1 MNIINELEIID
12 EKNIFSDNEIEF
24 EEQNEEELS
33 EDKDNLIRKYLD
45 DISSIKLLTHDEE
58 IKYGRIIK
66 ENQKLEKVSNRIFKE
81 TGKKPSLEELS
92 LEMGI
97 PIEKIKEIKNNA
109 NLAFNKLVTSNL
121 RLVVSIAKKFKDKGL
136 PFSDL
141 IQEGNLGLIKA
152 VEKFDPDKGYRFST
166 YATWWIKQAISRGLA
181 IKSRTI
187 RLPLHIV
194 EANHKIKKLMKKM
207 SDLDI
212 DNKTIEE
219 EISKEL
225 NLSLSKYQ
233 NILQSSLDP
242 ISLDLKIKKDD
253 DIYVG
258 DLVPSSSETP
268 EEILIKEDLKEKVNN
283 LLNLLSD
290 KEKEVIKSR
299 FGIGYEQQKS
309 IQAIANDLG
318 ITKERVRQIISVA
331 MKKLK
336 KVDKNKSYSNF
347 IKN

>member
-194 EANHKIKKLMKKM
+194 EANHKIKKLMKKI
-207 SDLDI
+207 LRK
-212 DNKTIEE
+212 NY
-219 EISKEL
+219 
-225 NLSLSKYQ
+225 SL
-233 NILQSSLDP
+233 I
-242 ISLDLKIKKDD
+242 
-253 DIYVG
+253 
-258 DLVPSSSETP
+258 
-268 EEILIKEDLKEKVNN
+268 
-283 LLNLLSD
+283 
-290 KEKEVIKSR
+290 
-299 FGIGYEQQKS
+299 
-309 IQAIANDLG
+309 
-318 ITKERVRQIISVA
+318 
-331 MKKLK
+331 
-336 KVDKNKSYSNF
+336 NF
-347 IKN
+347 R